1 MFGRLGLLLVA
12 LPVVSALRILLPKAK
27 GQGGGVAGPGGV
39 HWTHAKTS
47 VGSAKSTREVSLLA
61 GLESNYAVSDAA
73 ADALNKEEFKVS
85 LTWYEAEVAVL
96 MQPWRKQKRA
106 KAHRGSGYLF
116 FDTDPGGF
124 NNIRMSF
131 EYFIDIAK
139 RSNRTLVLPPPEGWY
154 LVDWGPT
161 RSHSAKYEGKDWIEG
176 NGRSAYSDFF
186 DIESLRSE
194 VDVMTAQEF
203 FDLEH
208 KRLKI
213 PADAEPAIQSN
224 NQPDPNR
231 WKLWLSHR
239 AELARNPSLTQGSQF
254 FSTAKGINMTW
265 MNELCRIPRETAVG
279 DMDLVHIPAYLWD
292 HDQSTHRLMKNEASE
307 LRYLWCQ
314 VNETG
319 RVPLHY
325 RANLYNQASG
335 PIGTLGLQNYLAL
348 HLRRNDFQFKQAP
361 EDPTKL
367 VEQIH
372 QVALPQEAVYLASD
386 EVDQTWWD
394 RFRVALEEKGH
405 KLWTFKDFEPDLSR
419 RGHKQKYSGIVEM
432 IICAGARDF
441 HGTRMSTFTEGIQ
454 LLREGLARDHG
465 DWEEH
470 GYMPNRSWM
479 KY

>member
-1 MFGRLGLLLVA
+1 MAARLGPLLVA
-12 LPVVSALRILLPKAK
+12 LPVVSALRFSLPKAK
-27 GQGGGVAGPGGV
+27 GQGGGGGVAGPGGV
-39 HWTHAKTS
+39 HWTHAK
-47 VGSAKSTREVSLLA
+47 ARDISLLA

-85 LTWYEAEVAVL
+85 LTWYEAEVAVM
-96 MQPWRKQKRA
+96 MQPWRKQRRA
-106 KAHRGSGYLF
+106 KAHAGNGYMF

-124 NNIRMSF
+124 NNIRMAF
-131 EYFIDIAK
+131 EYFIDVAK

-161 RSHSAKYEGKDWIEG
+161 KSHSTNYEAKDWIKG
-176 NGRSAYSDFF
+176 NGRTAYNDFF

-194 VDVMTAQEF
+194 VHVLTAQEF

-213 PADAEPAIQSN
+213 PADAEPARQSN

-231 WKLWLSHR
+231 WKLWLTRR
-239 AELARNPSLTQGSQF
+239 AQLGRNASVTRASTQWEGSP
-254 FSTAKGINMTW
+254 W
-265 MNELCRIPRETAVG
+265 MDALCRIPRETAAG
-279 DMDLVHIPAYLWD
+279 DAALVHIPAYLWD
-292 HDQSTHRLMKNEASE
+292 HNEHTHRLVRDDASE
-307 LRYLWCQ
+307 LRYLMCQ
-314 VNETG
+314 VNETT

-325 RANLYNQASG
+325 RTTLYNMASG
-335 PIGTLGLQNYLAL
+335 PISTLGLQNYLAL

-372 QVALPQEAVYLASD
+372 KVALPEEAVYLASD
-386 EVDQTWWD
+386 EVDQMWWD
-394 RFRVALEEKGH
+394 RFRVALEQKGH
-405 KLWTFKDFEPDLSR
+405 KLWTFKDFEPDLTR

-432 IICAGARDF
+432 LMCAGARDF
-441 HGTRMSTFTEGIQ
+441 RGTLMSTFTEGIQ
-454 LLREGLARDHG
+454 LVREGLARDHA

-470 GYMPNRSWM
+470 GYVSNRSWM